1 MAATVITIARTAGAG
16 AEDVA
21 RGVAGQLGFRYV
33 DDEIIQEAAKRA
45 GVSADIVEKTEH
57 KKPLLERLV
66 ATLASGGI
74 PEAGIA
80 ADASMAVF
88 AASAPYQ
95 EFIVD
100 VIRETAAQGNAVI
113 VAHGAGMCLADNPAA
128 FRVFITAS
136 PEIRAARLAATGL
149 SADKAANEVR
159 KSDGDRADFFRRFY
173 RVTQESETHY
183 DLVCNT
189 DRMGADAVAK
199 LIVAAA
205 RG

>member
-21 RGVAGQLGFRYV
+21 RSVASQLGFRYV
-33 DDEIIQEAAKRA
+33 DDEIIQEAANRA
-45 GVSADIVEKTEH
+45 GVSADVVEKTEH

-66 ATLASGGI
+66 STLAAGGI

-100 VIRETAAQGNAVI
+100 VIRETAAQGKAVI
-113 VAHGAGMCLADNPAA
+113 VAHGAGMCLSDNPEA

-136 PEIRAARLAATGL
+136 AETRAARLAAGGL
-149 SADKAANEVR
+149 SADKASDEVK

-173 RVTQESETHY
+173 RVNQESETHY

-189 DRMGADAVAK
+189 DRMTAPEVAK
-199 LIVAAA
+199 LIVSAA